1 MAKPSW
7 VSLNK
12 TSGTGNSTF
21 TAAGPAFTGRVKR
34 TGTITVTS
42 TKDATK
48 KATVSV
54 TQSAAA
60 ESIKAVSSSLQV
72 PASDPDGYPIDARF
86 EITCNSKYFCLK
98 LGANTPQC
106 NVAFTPAGGT
116 ASNPLTGTDVSAG
129 GFKYYTI
136 PDDAGATAAY
146 TIRVIFTIPNNETI
160 SPIVRTL
167 IAAGISSAVPT
178 TMPTTNK
185 LDLTINQAA
194 KVVTLSVS
202 PTAVTIPAAGT
213 AQTVTVTSNDGWTVS

>member
-7 VSLNK
+7 VTLNK

-21 TAAGPAFTGRVKR
+21 TASSKAYTGRVKR
-34 TGTITVTS
+34 TGSILVKS
-42 TKDATK
+42 TKDASKT
-48 KATVSV
+48 ATVSV

-60 ESIKAVSSSLQV
+60 ESIKAVSSSIQV
-72 PASDPDGYPIDARF
+72 PASDPDGYPIEARF

-106 NVAFTPAGGT
+106 NVAFTPAGGASST
-116 ASNPLTGTDVSAG
+116 ALTGTDVSAG

-146 TIRVIFTIPNNETI
+146 TIRLIFTIPNNETI
-160 SPIVRTL
+160 SSIARTL
-167 IAAGISSAVPT
+167 VAAGVSASIPT

-185 LDLTINQAA
+185 LDLTITQAA
-194 KVVTLSVS
+194 KVVKLSVS
-202 PTAVTIPAAGT
+202 PTAITIPAAGT
-213 AQTVTVTSNDGWTVS
+213 AQTVTVTSNDAWTVS